1 MAKTVGQLPSFYCSV
16 TLSTPD
22 FLSLPIKF
30 RLVRPLKWLLRRPRK
45 PQFQP
50 QPFSSTNFYRIC
62 SLDGKFGFWY
72 FCRFFCHLKL
82 LFGSF
87 CPFLALFLGG
97 YQIFDIFLH
106 SRSAQRIF
114 SDMICKH
121 KPGYFVSKLFWPTV
135 RKNVLVIEKKLK
147 AENLQKFWSL
157 NFENRILFYWML
169 LHWNF

>member
-30 RLVRPLKWLLRRPRK
+30 RLVRPSKWPLRRPRK

-121 KPGYFVSKLFWPTV
+121 KPGYFVSKLF
-135 RKNVLVIEKKLK
+135 
-147 AENLQKFWSL
+147 
-157 NFENRILFYWML
+157 
-169 LHWNF
+169 